1 MYKVLTYEFANYFLL
16 VSLYFIDL
24 SEAQVQEGK
33 SVLLLKSKDLDWLTR
48 LQKLFDMTVE
58 NGWEGGQSH
67 GFLRWKMKRYYCYY
81 Y

>member
-33 SVLLLKSKDLDWLTR
+33 SVLLLKSKDLD
-48 LQKLFDMTVE
+48 
-58 NGWEGGQSH
+58 
-67 GFLRWKMKRYYCYY
+67 
-81 Y
+81 